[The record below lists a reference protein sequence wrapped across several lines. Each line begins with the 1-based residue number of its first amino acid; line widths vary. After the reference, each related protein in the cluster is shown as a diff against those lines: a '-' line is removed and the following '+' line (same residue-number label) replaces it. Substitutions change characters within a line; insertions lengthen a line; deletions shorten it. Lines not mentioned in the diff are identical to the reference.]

1 MVDLMAR
8 SPTPL
13 TSRRLLGLRRRLRR
27 RPLLAITL
35 ATLVIAA
42 ATSVI
47 ALAVTPSASAS
58 PVEVGF
64 RTLTLIDRSRTA
76 RLPGSGTQPRIMTTE
91 VFYPA
96 LGSVGTGDVHDAPAA
111 RTAGPYPL
119 VIFGQGFGPPPGY
132 YVRLLDALAR
142 AGYVVAAPRYPFAS
156 LGAQGSPA
164 YPLTNEADQVN
175 QPGDDRFV
183 ITEMLA
189 QSARANTPFSG
200 LINPRRIA
208 VSGQSDGGDAALAVA
223 FDPALHDPRVGAAV
237 IFSGAEIPELGAF
250 AFPTHGPP
258 LLATQGS
265 DDTINLPAA
274 TAQFFTGAPRPKF
287 LLTLIGAMHLPP
299 YHSQQPQLG
308 IVASVTIA
316 FLDRYLK
323 GQHAGLRRMQAVGD
337 VPGVATLSSNP

>member
-1 MVDLMAR
+1 M
-8 SPTPL
+8 
-13 TSRRLLGLRRRLRR
+13 
-27 RPLLAITL
+27 LAVTL
-35 ATLVIAA
+35 ATLVTAA
-42 ATSVI
+42 VAVASVVAPAI
-47 ALAVTPSASAS
+47 TPSA
-58 PVEVGF
+58 PRTTVEVGF

-76 RLPGSGTQPRIMTTE
+76 DLPSGATQPRIMTTE
-91 VFYPA
+91 IFYPA
-96 LGSVGTGDVHDAPAA
+96 LGSLGTGDVHDAPAA
-111 RTAGPYPL
+111 RTGGPYPL

-132 YVRLLDALAR
+132 YVQLLDALAR
-142 AGYVVAAPRYPFAS
+142 GGYVVAAPKYPFAS
-156 LGAQGSPA
+156 LGAQGSTA

-200 LINPRRIA
+200 LINPHRIA

-223 FDPALHDPRVGAAV
+223 FDPAFHDPRVGAAV
-237 IFSGAEIPELGAF
+237 IFSGTEIPQLGAF

-274 TAQFFTGAPRPKF
+274 TAQFFAAAPRPKF

-323 GQHAGLRRMQAVGD
+323 GQGAGLRRMQAAGN